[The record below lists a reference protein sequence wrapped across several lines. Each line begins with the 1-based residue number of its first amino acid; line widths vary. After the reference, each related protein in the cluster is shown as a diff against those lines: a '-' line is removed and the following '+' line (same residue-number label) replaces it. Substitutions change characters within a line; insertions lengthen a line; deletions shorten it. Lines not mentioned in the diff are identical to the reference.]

1 MPMGR
6 VLHLWL
12 LDLASG
18 RATDLF
24 EGTALELPR
33 DSEGPAGFDVS
44 PGGAC
49 VAFVNDPAATPLLG
63 NRFKAHGVPARL
75 LWFPDENHWVL
86 KARNPKLWC
95 GEFPEWIEAHAPAA
109 RLRRQ
114 PPRHPQS

>member
-63 NRFKAHGVPARL
+63 NRFKA
-75 LWFPDENHWVL
+75 
-86 KARNPKLWC
+86 RNPKLWY
-95 GEFPEWIEAHAPAA
+95 GEFLDWIEAHAPAA

-114 PPRHPQS
+114 PPPPHPQS